1 MSELRLIRKDVCDYI
16 YADKAVQ
23 LSKYALYLTEGRFV
37 GQFQFINLIKEENIT
52 EVTLKIAA
60 YDSFERLVSEFEC
73 TIHRSNNL
81 DSNEKFGDNSPIYI
95 KGQDIG
101 KIVPEIV
108 SYSTADKTVDYS
120 DATKVTFEREKKV
133 RYLLDESEIEFLN
146 NKFNYGLKSYLV
158 LPQKLSKTIY
168 LDKDGELKHYEGAFP
183 YEGMYK
189 LNESEEFQEDKV
201 EFENSFEY
209 MTKHL
214 LTTLTDSEKRTKY
227 FSMIKAN
234 KKLNKKIIASVI
246 AVVTAIAIITLSVV
260 LPPKINEYNL
270 HKYDGIWLLDNNV
283 KKGYIEIKGKDVE
296 FYKDV
301 IAETDDSYWFDD
313 IYTGKR
319 DGDKITYRFHA
330 KMSNHYYDA
339 DLYSEDDYEIEDDFE
354 RVVWYK
360 KIGKDKLSI
369 NDKYVFLKL
378 KKE

>member
-1 MSELRLIRKDVCDYI
+1 MSELRLINKTTCDFV

-120 DATKVTFEREKKV
+120 DSSKINLNRNKRVDDLFD
-133 RYLLDESEIEFLN
+133 LPEIELI
-146 NKFNYGLKSYLV
+146 NKKFGYNLRSDSV
-158 LPQKLSKTIY
+158 LPQKIAEGMY
-168 LDKDGELKHYEGAFP
+168 MDIDGEVKHYEGTYP
-183 YEGMYK
+183 YGEMYTF
-189 LNESEEFQEDKV
+189 SRTDQ
-201 EFENSFEY
+201 FENDTIELENSPAY

-214 LTTLTDSEKRTKY
+214 YTTLTDSEKRSKY
-227 FSMIKAN
+227 FKMVKTN
-234 KKLNKKIIASVI
+234 KVMRRNLIII
-246 AVVTAIAIITLSVV
+246 IIAIILVLSGGIVAKTRYDAHKYNGTWELLYEGRNLGHVDIDGEDVTEYVV
-260 LPPKINEYNL
+260 LIHQSDVDEDLYTFIN
-270 HKYDGIWLLDNNV
+270 
-283 KKGYIEIKGKDVE
+283 
-296 FYKDV
+296 
-301 IAETDDSYWFDD
+301 S
-313 IYTGKR
+313 GKR
-319 DGDKITYRFHA
+319 KGNKITYTKLKYMPVHD
-330 KMSNHYYDA
+330 YDEE
-339 DLYSEDDYEIEDDFE
+339 YSKDDYVEEDIN
-354 RVVWYK
+354 VVSK
-360 KIGKDKLSI
+360 IKRISKNKIKIGKDI
-369 NDKYVFLKL
+369 YT

>member
-1 MSELRLIRKDVCDYI
+1 MSELRLINKTTCDFVYV
-16 YADKAVQ
+16 DKAVQ
-23 LSKYALYLTEGRFV
+23 LSKYALYLTEGRFI

-120 DATKVTFEREKKV
+120 DSTKVTFEREKKV
-133 RYLLDESEIEFLN
+133 RYIFDESEIEFLN

-158 LPQKLSKTIY
+158 LPQKLSKNIY

-201 EFENSFEY
+201 EFENSFNY

-227 FSMIKAN
+227 ISMIKAD
-234 KKLNKKIIASVI
+234 KTLSKTIIAGVV
-246 AVVTAIAIITLSVV
+246 AVVTVIALACVTV
-260 LPPKINEYNL
+260 PKINEYNL

-283 KKGYIEIKGKDVE
+283 KKGYIEIEGKDVE
-296 FYKDV
+296 FAKDV

-319 DGDKITYRFHA
+319 DGDTITYTYHA
-330 KMSNHYYDA
+330 KLAYHYYDE
-339 DLYSEDDYEIEDDFE
+339 DLYDDDDYEEEDNYE
-354 RVVWYK
+354 HVVSLK
-360 KIGKDKLSI
+360 KISKNKISI
-369 NDKYVFLKL
+369 DDKYVFVKL
-378 KKE
+378 EE

>member
-1 MSELRLIRKDVCDYI
+1 M
-16 YADKAVQ
+16 
-23 LSKYALYLTEGRFV
+23 
-37 GQFQFINLIKEENIT
+37 
-52 EVTLKIAA
+52 
-60 YDSFERLVSEFEC
+60 VSEFEC

-120 DATKVTFEREKKV
+120 DSTKVTFEREKKV
-133 RYLLDESEIEFLN
+133 RYIFDESEIEFLN

-158 LPQKLSKTIY
+158 LPQKLSKNIY

-201 EFENSFEY
+201 EFENSFNY

-227 FSMIKAN
+227 FSMIKAD
-234 KKLNKKIIASVI
+234 KKLSKKIIAGVV
-246 AVVTAIAIITLSVV
+246 AVVTVIALACVTV
-260 LPPKINEYNL
+260 PKINEYNL

-283 KKGYIEIKGKDVE
+283 KKGYIEIEGKDVE
-296 FYKDV
+296 FAKDV

-319 DGDKITYRFHA
+319 DGDTITYTYHA
-330 KMSNHYYDA
+330 KLAYHYYDE
-339 DLYSEDDYEIEDDFE
+339 DLYDDDDYEEEDNYE
-354 RVVWYK
+354 HVVSLK
-360 KIGKDKLSI
+360 KISKNKISI
-369 NDKYVFLKL
+369 DDKYVFVKL
-378 KKE
+378 EE

>member
-1 MSELRLIRKDVCDYI
+1 MSELRLIKKDTCDYV

-120 DATKVTFEREKKV
+120 DSTKVTFEREKKV
-133 RYLLDESEIEFLN
+133 RYIFDESEIEFLN

-201 EFENSFEY
+201 EFENSFGY

-234 KKLNKKIIASVI
+234 KKLSKKIIAGVV
-246 AVVTAIAIITLSVV
+246 AVVTAIAIITLAVV

-270 HKYDGIWLLDNNV
+270 HKYDGIWLLDNDV
-283 KKGYIEIKGKDVE
+283 KKGYIEIKGKDVKFAE
-296 FYKDV
+296 DV
-301 IAETDDSYWFDD
+301 VAETDDSYWFGD

-319 DGDKITYRFHA
+319 DGDKITYTFHA
-330 KMSNHYYDA
+330 KMSNHYYDV

-360 KIGKDKLSI
+360 KIGKNKLKI
-369 NDKYVFLKL
+369 NDKYVFVKL
-378 KKE
+378 KK

>member
-1 MSELRLIRKDVCDYI
+1 MSELRLINKTTCDFV

-108 SYSTADKTVDYS
+108 SYSTADKTVDYF

-133 RYLLDESEIEFLN
+133 RYIFDESEIEFLN

-183 YEGMYK
+183 YEDMYK

-201 EFENSFEY
+201 EFENSFGY

-227 FSMIKAN
+227 FSMIKAD
-234 KKLNKKIIASVI
+234 KKLNKKIIAGVVAVAVVIVI
-246 AVVTAIAIITLSVV
+246 ALACVTV
-260 LPPKINEYNL
+260 PKINEYNL

-283 KKGYIEIKGKDVE
+283 KKGYIEIEGKDVE

-319 DGDKITYRFHA
+319 DGDTITYTYHA
-330 KMSNHYYDA
+330 KLAYHYYDE
-339 DLYSEDDYEIEDDFE
+339 DLYDDDYEEEDNYE
-354 RVVWYK
+354 RVASLK
-360 KIGKDKLSI
+360 KISKNKISI
-369 NDKYVFLKL
+369 DDKYVFVKL
-378 KKE
+378 EE

>member
-1 MSELRLIRKDVCDYI
+1 MSELRLINKTTCDFV

-37 GQFQFINLIKEENIT
+37 GQFQFINLIKEETIT

-120 DATKVTFEREKKV
+120 DSTKVIFEREKKV
-133 RYLLDESEIEFLN
+133 RYIFDESEIEFLN

-158 LPQKLSKTIY
+158 LPQKLSKSIY

-183 YEGMYK
+183 YEDMYK

-201 EFENSFEY
+201 EFENSFNY

-234 KKLNKKIIASVI
+234 KKLCISLIVG
-246 AVVTAIAIITLSVV
+246 AIIIVVV
-260 LPPKINEYNL
+260 LIGGISAKNNYDKL
-270 HKYDGIWLLDNNV
+270 HQYDGVWNLWGDEED
-283 KKGYIEIKGKDVE
+283 GYLEINGEDVT
-296 FYKDV
+296 FYDDLIDQSDV
-301 IAETDDSYWFDD
+301 YEDLYEE
-313 IYTGKR
+313 IYYGKR
-319 DGDKITYRFHA
+319 DGDKITYTKHKSMPYHPYYESYSANDYKVEKDYKKTVKF
-330 KMSNHYYDA
+330 KKLSNG
-339 DLYSEDDYEIEDDFE
+339 EIEIDGYLTFSKSDE
-354 RVVWYK
+354 Y
-360 KIGKDKLSI
+360 
-369 NDKYVFLKL
+369 
-378 KKE
+378 

>member
-1 MSELRLIRKDVCDYI
+1 MSELRLINKTTCDFV

-37 GQFQFINLIKEENIT
+37 GQFQFINLIKEETIT

-183 YEGMYK
+183 YEDMYK

-227 FSMIKAN
+227 FSMIKAD
-234 KKLNKKIIASVI
+234 KKLNKKIIAGVVAVAVVIVI
-246 AVVTAIAIITLSVV
+246 ALACVTV
-260 LPPKINEYNL
+260 PKINEYNL

-283 KKGYIEIKGKDVE
+283 KKGYIEIEGKDVE

-319 DGDKITYRFHA
+319 DGDTITYTYHA
-330 KMSNHYYDA
+330 KLVSIPLM
-339 DLYSEDDYEIEDDFE
+339 EDHSL
-354 RVVWYK
+354 R
-360 KIGKDKLSI
+360 
-369 NDKYVFLKL
+369 
-378 KKE
+378 

>member
-1 MSELRLIRKDVCDYI
+1 MSELRLIKKDVCDYV

-108 SYSTADKTVDYS
+108 SYSTADKTVDYL

-183 YEGMYK
+183 YEDMYK

-201 EFENSFEY
+201 EFENSFGY

-227 FSMIKAN
+227 FSMIKAD
-234 KKLNKKIIASVI
+234 KKLNKKIIAGVVAVAVVIVI
-246 AVVTAIAIITLSVV
+246 ALACVTV
-260 LPPKINEYNL
+260 PKINEYNL

-283 KKGYIEIKGKDVE
+283 KKGYIEIEGKDVE
-296 FYKDV
+296 YYKDV

-319 DGDKITYRFHA
+319 DGDTITYTYHA
-330 KMSNHYYDA
+330 KLAYHYYDE
-339 DLYSEDDYEIEDDFE
+339 DLYDDDDYEEEDNYE
-354 RVVWYK
+354 RVVSLK
-360 KIGKDKLSI
+360 KISKNKISI
-369 NDKYVFLKL
+369 DDKYVFVKL
-378 KKE
+378 EE

>member
-1 MSELRLIRKDVCDYI
+1 MSELRLINKTTCDFV

-108 SYSTADKTVDYS
+108 SYSTADKTVDYL

-183 YEGMYK
+183 YEDMYK

-201 EFENSFEY
+201 EFENSFGY

-227 FSMIKAN
+227 FSMIKAD
-234 KKLNKKIIASVI
+234 KKLSKRFIIGVI
-246 AVVTAIAIITLSVV
+246 VAVVIFGGGIYAKLRYDAV
-260 LPPKINEYNL
+260 
-270 HKYDGIWLLDNNV
+270 HQYDGIWALLDD
-283 KKGYIEIKGKDVE
+283 KELGYIEINGEDVTYYEDLIDQSDVYEDLYEKIYYGK
-296 FYKDV
+296 
-301 IAETDDSYWFDD
+301 I
-313 IYTGKR
+313 
-319 DGDKITYRFHA
+319 DGNEITYTKYKRMPYH
-330 KMSNHYYDA
+330 SYYES
-339 DLYSEDDYEIEDDFE
+339 YSADDYKVENDYKKTVYFQKLSYGEIEIDDYYFTFSKSDE
-354 RVVWYK
+354 
-360 KIGKDKLSI
+360 
-369 NDKYVFLKL
+369 
-378 KKE
+378 

>member
-1 MSELRLIRKDVCDYI
+1 MSELRLIKKDTCDYV

-120 DATKVTFEREKKV
+120 DSTKVTFEREKKV
-133 RYLLDESEIEFLN
+133 RYIFDESEIEFLN

-183 YEGMYK
+183 YEDMYK

-201 EFENSFEY
+201 EFENSFNY

-227 FSMIKAN
+227 FSMIKAD
-234 KKLNKKIIASVI
+234 KKLSKKIIAGVV

-270 HKYDGIWLLDNNV
+270 HKYDGIWLLNNDVKQGYIKIEGKNV
-283 KKGYIEIKGKDVE
+283 K
-296 FYKDV
+296 FAKDV
-301 IAETDDSYWFDD
+301 IAETDDSYWFGD

-319 DGDKITYRFHA
+319 DGDKITYTFHA
-330 KMSNHYYDA
+330 KMSNHYYDV

-360 KIGKDKLSI
+360 KIGRNKLKI
-369 NDKYVFLKL
+369 NDKYVFVKL
-378 KKE
+378 KK

>member
-1 MSELRLIRKDVCDYI
+1 MSELRLIKKDVCDYV

-133 RYLLDESEIEFLN
+133 RYIFDESEIEFLN

-183 YEGMYK
+183 YEDMYK

-201 EFENSFEY
+201 EFENSFDY

-227 FSMIKAN
+227 FSMIKAD
-234 KKLNKKIIASVI
+234 KKLNKKIIAGVVAVAVVIVI
-246 AVVTAIAIITLSVV
+246 ALACVTV
-260 LPPKINEYNL
+260 PKINEYNL

-283 KKGYIEIKGKDVE
+283 KKGYIEIEGKDVE
-296 FYKDV
+296 YYKDV

-319 DGDKITYRFHA
+319 DGDTITYTYHA
-330 KMSNHYYDA
+330 KLAYHYYDE
-339 DLYSEDDYEIEDDFE
+339 DLYDDDDYEEEDNYE
-354 RVVWYK
+354 RVVSLK
-360 KIGKDKLSI
+360 KISKNKISI
-369 NDKYVFLKL
+369 DDKYVFVKL
-378 KKE
+378 EE

>member
-1 MSELRLIRKDVCDYI
+1 MSELRLIKKDVCDYV

-133 RYLLDESEIEFLN
+133 RYIFDESEIEFLN

-183 YEGMYK
+183 YEDMYK

-201 EFENSFEY
+201 EFENSFGY

-227 FSMIKAN
+227 FSMIKAD
-234 KKLNKKIIASVI
+234 KKLNKKIIAGVVAVVIVI
-246 AVVTAIAIITLSVV
+246 ALACVTV
-260 LPPKINEYNL
+260 PKINEYNL

-283 KKGYIEIKGKDVE
+283 KKGYIEIEGKD
-296 FYKDV
+296 D
-301 IAETDDSYWFDD
+301 
-313 IYTGKR
+313 
-319 DGDKITYRFHA
+319 
-330 KMSNHYYDA
+330 
-339 DLYSEDDYEIEDDFE
+339 DDYEEEDNYE
-354 RVVWYK
+354 RVVTLK
-360 KIGKDKLSI
+360 KISKNKISIDDKH
-369 NDKYVFLKL
+369 VFVKL
-378 KKE
+378 EE

>member
-1 MSELRLIRKDVCDYI
+1 MSELRLIKKDVCDYV

-52 EVTLKIAA
+52 EVTLKIAV

-120 DATKVTFEREKKV
+120 DSTKVTFEREKKV
-133 RYLLDESEIEFLN
+133 RYIFDESEIEFLN

-158 LPQKLSKTIY
+158 LPQKLSKSIY

-183 YEGMYK
+183 YEDMYK

-201 EFENSFEY
+201 EFENSFNY

-227 FSMIKAN
+227 FSMIKAD
-234 KKLNKKIIASVI
+234 KKLNKKIIAGVVAVAVVIVI
-246 AVVTAIAIITLSVV
+246 ALACVTV
-260 LPPKINEYNL
+260 PKINEYNL

-283 KKGYIEIKGKDVE
+283 KKGYIEIEGKDVE
-296 FYKDV
+296 YYKDV

-319 DGDKITYRFHA
+319 DGDTITYTYHA
-330 KMSNHYYDA
+330 KLAYHYYDE
-339 DLYSEDDYEIEDDFE
+339 DLYDDDDYEEEDNYE
-354 RVVWYK
+354 RVVSLK
-360 KIGKDKLSI
+360 KISKNKISI
-369 NDKYVFLKL
+369 DDKYVFVKL
-378 KKE
+378 EE

>member
-1 MSELRLIRKDVCDYI
+1 MSELRLINKTTCDFVYV
-16 YADKAVQ
+16 DKAVQ

-133 RYLLDESEIEFLN
+133 RYIFDESEIEFLN

-183 YEGMYK
+183 YEDMYK

-201 EFENSFEY
+201 EFENSFGY

-227 FSMIKAN
+227 FSMIKAD
-234 KKLNKKIIASVI
+234 KKLNKKIIAGVVAVAVVIVI
-246 AVVTAIAIITLSVV
+246 ALACVTV
-260 LPPKINEYNL
+260 PKINEYNL

-283 KKGYIEIKGKDVE
+283 KKGYIEIEGKDVE
-296 FYKDV
+296 SYKDV

-319 DGDKITYRFHA
+319 DGDTITYTYHA
-330 KMSNHYYDA
+330 KLAYHYYDE
-339 DLYSEDDYEIEDDFE
+339 DLYDDDDYEEEDNYE
-354 RVVWYK
+354 RVVSLK
-360 KIGKDKLSI
+360 KISKNKISI
-369 NDKYVFLKL
+369 DDKYVFVKL
-378 KKE
+378 EE

>member
-1 MSELRLIRKDVCDYI
+1 MSELRLINKTTCDFVYV
-16 YADKAVQ
+16 DKAVQ

-73 TIHRSNNL
+73 TIYRSNNL

-133 RYLLDESEIEFLN
+133 RYIFDESEIEFLN

-183 YEGMYK
+183 YEDMYK

-201 EFENSFEY
+201 EFENSFGY

-227 FSMIKAN
+227 FSMIKAD
-234 KKLNKKIIASVI
+234 KKLNKKIIAGVVAVAVVIVI
-246 AVVTAIAIITLSVV
+246 ALACVTV
-260 LPPKINEYNL
+260 PKINEYNL

-283 KKGYIEIKGKDVE
+283 KKGYIEIEGKDVE

-319 DGDKITYRFHA
+319 DGDTITYTYHA
-330 KMSNHYYDA
+330 KLAYHYYDE
-339 DLYSEDDYEIEDDFE
+339 DLYDDDDYEEEDNYE
-354 RVVWYK
+354 RVVSLK
-360 KIGKDKLSI
+360 KISKNKISI
-369 NDKYVFLKL
+369 DDKYVFVKL
-378 KKE
+378 EE

>member
-1 MSELRLIRKDVCDYI
+1 MSELRLINKTTCDFVYV
-16 YADKAVQ
+16 DKAVQ
-23 LSKYALYLTEGRFV
+23 LSKYALYLTEGRFI

-183 YEGMYK
+183 YEDMYK

-201 EFENSFEY
+201 EFENSFDY

-227 FSMIKAN
+227 FSMIKAD
-234 KKLNKKIIASVI
+234 KKLNKKIIAGVVAVAVVIVI
-246 AVVTAIAIITLSVV
+246 ALACVTV
-260 LPPKINEYNL
+260 PKINEYNL

-283 KKGYIEIKGKDVE
+283 KKGYIEIEGKDVE
-296 FYKDV
+296 YYKDV

-319 DGDKITYRFHA
+319 DGDTITYTYHA
-330 KMSNHYYDA
+330 KLAYHYYDE
-339 DLYSEDDYEIEDDFE
+339 DLYDDDDYEEEDNYE
-354 RVVWYK
+354 RVVSLK
-360 KIGKDKLSI
+360 KISKNKISI
-369 NDKYVFLKL
+369 DDKYVFVKL
-378 KKE
+378 EE

>member
-1 MSELRLIRKDVCDYI
+1 MSELRLINKTTCDFVYV
-16 YADKAVQ
+16 DKAVQ

-133 RYLLDESEIEFLN
+133 RYIFDESEIEFLN

-158 LPQKLSKTIY
+158 LTQKLSKTIY

-183 YEGMYK
+183 YEDMYK

-201 EFENSFEY
+201 EFENSFGY

-227 FSMIKAN
+227 FSMIKAD
-234 KKLNKKIIASVI
+234 KKLNKKIIAGVVAVAVVIVI
-246 AVVTAIAIITLSVV
+246 ALACVTV
-260 LPPKINEYNL
+260 PKINEYNL

-283 KKGYIEIKGKDVE
+283 KKGYIEIEGKDVE

-319 DGDKITYRFHA
+319 DGDTITYTYHA
-330 KMSNHYYDA
+330 KLAYHYYDE
-339 DLYSEDDYEIEDDFE
+339 DLYDDDDYEEEDNYE
-354 RVVWYK
+354 RVVSLK
-360 KIGKDKLSI
+360 KISKNKISI
-369 NDKYVFLKL
+369 DDKYVFVKL
-378 KKE
+378 EE

>member
-1 MSELRLIRKDVCDYI
+1 MSELRLINKTTCDFVYV
-16 YADKAVQ
+16 DKAVQ
-23 LSKYALYLTEGRFV
+23 LSKYALYLTEGRFI

-133 RYLLDESEIEFLN
+133 RYIFDESEIEFLN

-183 YEGMYK
+183 YEDMYK

-201 EFENSFEY
+201 EFENSFDY

-227 FSMIKAN
+227 FSMIKAD
-234 KKLNKKIIASVI
+234 KKLNKKIIAGVVAVAVVIVI
-246 AVVTAIAIITLSVV
+246 ALACVTV
-260 LPPKINEYNL
+260 PKINEYNL

-283 KKGYIEIKGKDVE
+283 KKGYIEIEGKDVE
-296 FYKDV
+296 YYKDV

-319 DGDKITYRFHA
+319 DGDTITYTYHA
-330 KMSNHYYDA
+330 KLAYHYYDE
-339 DLYSEDDYEIEDDFE
+339 DLYDDDDYEEEDNYE
-354 RVVWYK
+354 RVVSLK
-360 KIGKDKLSI
+360 KISKNKISI
-369 NDKYVFLKL
+369 DDKYVFVKL
-378 KKE
+378 EE

>member
-1 MSELRLIRKDVCDYI
+1 MSELRLINKTTCDFVYV
-16 YADKAVQ
+16 DKAVQ
-23 LSKYALYLTEGRFV
+23 LSKYALYLTEGRFI

-133 RYLLDESEIEFLN
+133 RYIFDESEIEFLN

-183 YEGMYK
+183 YEDMYK

-201 EFENSFEY
+201 EFENSFGY

-227 FSMIKAN
+227 FSMIKAD
-234 KKLNKKIIASVI
+234 KKLNKKIIAGVVAVAVVIVI
-246 AVVTAIAIITLSVV
+246 ALACVTV
-260 LPPKINEYNL
+260 PKINEYNL

-283 KKGYIEIKGKDVE
+283 KKGYIEIEGKDVE
-296 FYKDV
+296 YYKDV

-319 DGDKITYRFHA
+319 DGDTMMMIMR
-330 KMSNHYYDA
+330 
-339 DLYSEDDYEIEDDFE
+339 
-354 RVVWYK
+354 K
-360 KIGKDKLSI
+360 KIIMSVL
-369 NDKYVFLKL
+369 FHLRR
-378 KKE
+378 

>member
-1 MSELRLIRKDVCDYI
+1 MSELRLIKKDVCDYV

-23 LSKYALYLTEGRFV
+23 LSKYALYLSEGRFI

-108 SYSTADKTVDYS
+108 SYSTADETVDYS

-183 YEGMYK
+183 YEDMYK

-201 EFENSFEY
+201 KFENSFEY

-283 KKGYIEIKGKDVE
+283 KKGYIEIEGKDVE

-319 DGDKITYRFHA
+319 DGDTITYTYHA
-330 KMSNHYYDA
+330 KLAYHYYDE
-339 DLYSEDDYEIEDDFE
+339 DLYDDDDYEEEDNYE
-354 RVVWYK
+354 RVVTLK
-360 KIGKDKLSI
+360 KISKNKISIDDKH
-369 NDKYVFLKL
+369 VFVKL
-378 KKE
+378 EE

>member
-1 MSELRLIRKDVCDYI
+1 MSELRLINKTTCDFV

-95 KGQDIG
+95 KGQDIE

-183 YEGMYK
+183 YEDMYK

-227 FSMIKAN
+227 FSMIKAD
-234 KKLNKKIIASVI
+234 KKLNKKIIARVVAVAVVIVI
-246 AVVTAIAIITLSVV
+246 ALACVTV
-260 LPPKINEYNL
+260 PKVNEYNL

-283 KKGYIEIKGKDVE
+283 KKGYIEIEGKDVE

-319 DGDKITYRFHA
+319 DGATITYIYHA
-330 KMSNHYYDA
+330 KLAYHYYDE
-339 DLYSEDDYEIEDDFE
+339 DLYDDDDYEEEDNYE
-354 RVVWYK
+354 RVVSLK
-360 KIGKDKLSI
+360 KISKNKISI
-369 NDKYVFLKL
+369 DDKYVFVKL
-378 KKE
+378 EE

>member
-1 MSELRLIRKDVCDYI
+1 MSELRLIKKTTCDFI

-133 RYLLDESEIEFLN
+133 RYIFDESEIEFLN

-158 LPQKLSKTIY
+158 LPQKLSKNIY

-201 EFENSFEY
+201 EFENSFNY

-227 FSMIKAN
+227 FSMIKTN
-234 KKLNKKIIASVI
+234 KKLSKKIIASVI
-246 AVVTAIAIITLSVV
+246 AVVTAIAVITLSVV
-260 LPPKINEYNL
+260 LPPKIDEYNL
-270 HKYDGIWLLDNNV
+270 HKYDGIWLLDNDV
-283 KKGYIEIKGKDVE
+283 KKGYIEIKGKDVKFAE
-296 FYKDV
+296 DV
-301 IAETDDSYWFDD
+301 VAETDDSYWFGD

-319 DGDKITYRFHA
+319 DGDKITYTFHA
-330 KMSNHYYDA
+330 KMSNHYYDV

-360 KIGKDKLSI
+360 KIGKNKLKI
-369 NDKYVFLKL
+369 NDKYVFVKL
-378 KKE
+378 KK